1 MARILVVDDDENI
14 VQFLTEFL
22 SKKGYELSSCMN
34 GSTALEMI
42 QNTKPDVVLLD
53 IMMPGLGGIEALK
66 VIKKTD
72 PNIGVIMITGLL
84 DEEIAKRTL
93 ELGAYDYI
101 VKPFDLNYLQTVLM
115 VKLADSPHTKP
126 TKPRADL
133 F

>member
-14 VQFLTEFL
+14 VQFLTSFL

-53 IMMPGLGGIEALK
+53 IMMPGIGGIDALK

-115 VKLADSPHTKP
+115 VKLADSPHTRPK
-126 TKPRADL
+126 KPRADL